1 MRLLL
6 GSLAVALTLVV
17 GTAFASTVRIIK
29 VGDFFFVKDT
39 SGTPTV
45 HVAEGRTVEWKWVG
59 QEPHNIKV
67 ISGPVK
73 FRAHQRI
80 HGTYTRSMTT
90 PGTYLLECTIHG
102 FKMRLVVGDTT
113 SSPAP
118 TPAPTPS
125 PYPY

>member
-6 GSLAVALTLVV
+6 GSLTVALTLVV

-45 HVAEGRTVEWKWVG
+45 HVATGRTVEWKWVG

-73 FRAHQRI
+73 FSAHKRI
-80 HGTYTRSMTT
+80 RGTYTRKMTT
-90 PGTYLLECTIHG
+90 PGTYLLECTIHR

-113 SSPAP
+113 TPPAP
-118 TPAPTPS
+118 TPTPTPT
-125 PYPY
+125 PY